1 MSVPTWKQTASK
13 LDAFSEAVKLRHII
27 TQMIL
32 RDFGLKRDKFT
43 ALIGQN
49 TRDKYPELKPLI
61 QRIDNYQNEVEKAR
75 LLKEYDDEF
84 VKYIRENLFRL
95 LSDLIETI
103 AAANEIQCKIPQ
115 EFTKRI
121 LLQDDAIGDIAKIR
135 QQILF
140 IEEFFNIDLSR
151 YMEYSEQLELT
162 KRYLYK
168 WKKSTI
174 RDYDEFLHPEKKA
187 ERLAKEQARKSHR
200 KRKQ

>member
-61 QRIDNYQNEVEKAR
+61 QRIDAYQNEVEKAR
-75 LLKEYDDEF
+75 LLKQYDDDF
-84 VKYIRENLFRL
+84 VKYIRQRLFDH
-95 LSDLIETI
+95 SSELIANI
-103 AAANEIQCKIPQ
+103 AAENEIQCKIAE
-115 EFTKRI
+115 EFKKRI
-121 LLQDDAIGDIAKIR
+121 LIEDDAIGDIAKIR
-135 QQILF
+135 QDVLF
-140 IEEFFNIDLSR
+140 VEEFFNIDLSR

-162 KRYLYK
+162 SKYLYK
-168 WKKSTI
+168 WKKSTV

-187 ERLAKEQARKSHR
+187 ARLAKEQARKNR
-200 KRKQ
+200 RQKKQ

>member
-75 LLKEYDDEF
+75 ILKEYDDEF

-103 AAANEIQCKIPQ
+103 AAANEIQCKIQQ
-115 EFTKRI
+115 EFVKRI

-168 WKKSTI
+168 WKKSTV

-187 ERLAKEQARKSHR
+187 ERLAKEQAKKTRH